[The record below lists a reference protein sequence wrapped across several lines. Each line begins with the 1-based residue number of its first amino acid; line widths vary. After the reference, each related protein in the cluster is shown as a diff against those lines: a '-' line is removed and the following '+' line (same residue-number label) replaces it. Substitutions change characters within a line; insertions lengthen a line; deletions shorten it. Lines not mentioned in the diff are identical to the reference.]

1 MELLG
6 LCVGDVT
13 SALQVIHLA
22 GTAAPYCRSLIHS
35 LAVRMCFCL
44 PVRLPT
50 FKTLSINTAS
60 GTSTLATK
68 AIPQPALNA
77 NSSCTSRPAYL
88 CMQQWTSMPQQG
100 WSLPQDTSGMLH
112 WGQQQQLLQCC
123 IHPLGMGPLVLAYPY
138 SNQQA
143 HLHLWQ
149 GNAGTHRI
157 RLQLTSKI
165 GSLGR
170 FQGLFLTCMCLHS
183 YTHVLSLQ
191 AKTDTQLA
199 GCV

>member
-1 MELLG
+1 
-6 LCVGDVT
+6 
-13 SALQVIHLA
+13 
-22 GTAAPYCRSLIHS
+22 
-35 LAVRMCFCL
+35 
-44 PVRLPT
+44 
-50 FKTLSINTAS
+50 
-60 GTSTLATK
+60 
-68 AIPQPALNA
+68 
-77 NSSCTSRPAYL
+77 
-88 CMQQWTSMPQQG
+88 
-100 WSLPQDTSGMLH
+100 MLH

-191 AKTDTQLA
+191 AKSFVQSQALPRNVRWLCWLEQA
-199 GCV
+199 LVAMLRI